1 MCTYQNRPNM
11 VCSLTKNR
19 RIKVPASTWFYY
31 IPKKIP
37 RLRSIPRGMYTYRN
51 RPRYLHKP
59 IGMFLGLGS
68 VLNIKMI
75 IIYTYL
81 YLLLIFEILFVDYFL
96 MEKMQLMMFVLIF

>member
-75 IIYTYL
+75 KSR
-81 YLLLIFEILFVDYFL
+81 LIRGCFDEHGMYIDSVSLPP
-96 MEKMQLMMFVLIF
+96 KIQLHW